1 MYVRTV
7 RRRNKDGSE
16 VCYVQLAHNVWDPG
30 RQRSITEVIHNFG
43 REAQLDREGLR
54 RLARSITRFLD
65 PELALSAQ
73 APEGT
78 SLLARGADGRR
89 LAA

>member
-1 MYVRTV
+1 MYLRTV

-16 VCYVQLAHNVWDPG
+16 VSYVQLAHNVWDPG